1 MRTIIEVFLYYKITM
16 KGAIEFLAPPYLILL
31 LVIIILP
38 FYSVESYSILENT
51 TSHLGAQ
58 HAPYAWVMNTTFVLL
73 GIESMLSGWPYL
85 KGYGFHKLALL
96 LFGFSLI
103 GAAIYQHAPIVAG
116 VAFDAKEDRMH
127 SVFSSL
133 TGASFTV
140 FAISAAFILMNR
152 TAKISAL
159 LIGVLAV
166 LLSFLIFTV
175 PEFRGV
181 WQRALFIVAFGWLIV
196 LFSGQEKGKRIRY

>member
-1 MRTIIEVFLYYKITM
+1 MNNSFSYLVF
-16 KGAIEFLAPPYLILL
+16 PYLVML
-31 LVIIILP
+31 LVVFILP
-38 FYSVESYSILENT
+38 FYSVESYSILQNT

-73 GIESMLSGWPYL
+73 GLGSVLSGWPYL

-96 LFGFSLI
+96 IFGFSLI
-103 GAAIYQHAPIVAG
+103 GAAIYQHAPIVES
-116 VAFDAKEDRMH
+116 VAFDVEEDRMH
-127 SVFSSL
+127 SIFSSL

-140 FAISAAFILMNR
+140 FAMSAAFILRHR

-159 LIGVLAV
+159 TVGVLAV
-166 LLSFLIFTV
+166 LLSVLIFTV
-175 PEFRGV
+175 PEYRGI

-196 LFSGQEKGKRIRY
+196 FFSGQEKGYTIPK

>member
-1 MRTIIEVFLYYKITM
+1 M
-16 KGAIEFLAPPYLILL
+16 KGAIEFLVPPYLILL
-31 LVIIILP
+31 LVIFILP
-38 FYSVESYSILENT
+38 FYSVESYSILQNT

-73 GIESMLSGWPYL
+73 GIGSMLSGWPYL

-127 SVFSSL
+127 SLFSSL

-140 FAISAAFILMNR
+140 FAMSAAFMLRHR

-159 LIGVLAV
+159 LVGVLAV
-166 LLSFLIFTV
+166 LLSVLIFTV
-175 PEFRGV
+175 PEFRGI

-196 LFSGQEKGKRIRY
+196 LFSGQEKGKPIPKYRYKK

>member
-1 MRTIIEVFLYYKITM
+1 MNNSFSYLVF
-16 KGAIEFLAPPYLILL
+16 PYLLML
-31 LVIIILP
+31 LVIFILP
-38 FYSVESYSILENT
+38 FYSVESYSILQNT

-73 GIESMLSGWPYL
+73 GLGSMLSGWPYL

-96 LFGFSLI
+96 IFGFSLI

-116 VAFDAKEDRMH
+116 VAFDAEEDWMH
-127 SVFSSL
+127 SIFSSV

-140 FAISAAFILMNR
+140 FAMSAAFILRHR

-159 LIGVLAV
+159 TVGVLAV
-166 LLSFLIFTV
+166 LLSVLIFTI
-175 PEFRGV
+175 PDFRGI
-181 WQRALFIVAFGWLIV
+181 WQRALFIMAFGWLIV
-196 LFSGQEKGKRIRY
+196 LFSGQEKGRKITY

>member
-1 MRTIIEVFLYYKITM
+1 MKNSFSYLVF
-16 KGAIEFLAPPYLILL
+16 PYLVML
-31 LVIIILP
+31 LVVFILP
-38 FYSVESYSILENT
+38 FYSVESYSILQNT

-73 GIESMLSGWPYL
+73 GLGSVLSGWPYL

-96 LFGFSLI
+96 IFGFSLI
-103 GAAIYQHAPIVAG
+103 GAAIYQHAPIVES
-116 VAFDAKEDRMH
+116 VAFDVEEDRMH
-127 SVFSSL
+127 SIFSSL

-140 FAISAAFILMNR
+140 FAMSAAFILRHR

-159 LIGVLAV
+159 TVGVLAV
-166 LLSFLIFTV
+166 LLSVLIFTV
-175 PEFRGV
+175 PEYRGI

-196 LFSGQEKGKRIRY
+196 FFSGQEKGYTIPK

>member
-1 MRTIIEVFLYYKITM
+1 MNNSFSYLVF
-16 KGAIEFLAPPYLILL
+16 PYLVML
-31 LVIIILP
+31 LVVFILP
-38 FYSVESYSILENT
+38 FYSVESYSILQNT

-73 GIESMLSGWPYL
+73 GLGSVLSGWPYL

-96 LFGFSLI
+96 IFGFSLI
-103 GAAIYQHAPIVAG
+103 GAAIYQHAPIVES
-116 VAFDAKEDRMH
+116 VAFDVEEDRMH
-127 SVFSSL
+127 SIFSSL

-140 FAISAAFILMNR
+140 FAMSAAFILRHR

-159 LIGVLAV
+159 SVGVLAV
-166 LLSFLIFTV
+166 MLSVLIFTV
-175 PEFRGV
+175 PEYRGI

-196 LFSGQEKGKRIRY
+196 FFSGQEKGYTIPK

>member
-1 MRTIIEVFLYYKITM
+1 ML
-16 KGAIEFLAPPYLILL
+16 LI
-31 LVIIILP
+31 
-38 FYSVESYSILENT
+38 
-51 TSHLGAQ
+51 
-58 HAPYAWVMNTTFVLL
+58 FVL
-73 GIESMLSGWPYL
+73 
-85 KGYGFHKLALL
+85 
-96 LFGFSLI
+96 SLI

-116 VAFDAKEDRMH
+116 VAFAAKEDRMH